1 MPGYKRSMYTAPK
14 PEEGKETLE
23 KRFISI
29 PRPTNAQ
36 IGFIIA
42 FVALVAMYGPKKN
55 RGTAF
60 AFAVSIGLGLA
71 HMYDHL
77 FLTQRG
83 EEKFAFS
90 RSEGYCSKC
99 GM

>member
-1 MPGYKRSMYTAPK
+1 MPGYKKSMYTAPK

-36 IGFIIA
+36 IGFIVAFIA
-42 FVALVAMYGPKKN
+42 LFLLYAPKKN
-55 RGTAF
+55 RMSTF

-83 EEKFAFS
+83 EEKFAFG

>member
-1 MPGYKRSMYTAPK
+1 MST
-14 PEEGKETLE
+14 
-23 KRFISI
+23 
-29 PRPTNAQ
+29 
-36 IGFIIA
+36 
-42 FVALVAMYGPKKN
+42 
-55 RGTAF
+55 F

-83 EEKFAFS
+83 EEKFAFG